1 MKKITYSGLEQTEE
15 ARMYVTNHSD
25 IVFDTAFLD
34 YTQFLVGNDSVE
46 IGIGDNLLSIPWVRQ
61 FVRINKCFIVRRGL
75 PQGEMIKAFVQREGR
90 AKDSD
95 DRTQESILKMFA
107 LGGDGTFIENLKALN
122 ICPVCISYEY
132 D

>member
-75 PQGEMIKAFVQREGR
+75 PQGEMIKAFVQLSAYIHHTIRVKHASIWIAQREG
-90 AKDSD
+90 
-95 DRTQESILKMFA
+95 
-107 LGGDGTFIENLKALN
+107 
-122 ICPVCISYEY
+122 
-132 D
+132 